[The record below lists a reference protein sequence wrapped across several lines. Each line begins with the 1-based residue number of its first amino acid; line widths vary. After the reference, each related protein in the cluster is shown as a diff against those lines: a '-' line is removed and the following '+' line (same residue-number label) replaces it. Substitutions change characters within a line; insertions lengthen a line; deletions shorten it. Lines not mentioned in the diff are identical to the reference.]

1 MSDIPM
7 TPSQLSSQTFEPTR
21 QAGLERLAAFLPRT
35 AAHYARERN
44 HDLGPDRRDN
54 VSLLSPYVRH
64 RLVTEDE
71 IVHAVLSRFKLSSAE
86 KFVQEVC
93 WRTYWKGWLER
104 RPTVWSD
111 YLAAVAARRAEF
123 TANRGLA
130 KAYEQA
136 IAGQTGIDAFD
147 AWAAELVETGYLHN
161 HARMW
166 FASIWVFTLK
176 LPWELGAD
184 FFYRHLLDGDPASNT
199 LSWRWVCGL
208 QTLGKTYLAR
218 ADNIAKYT
226 GGRFAPSGL
235 AEDAPAL
242 PSDGHPP
249 AMALPAAASLPD
261 VPEAVLVLTEDDLH
275 PESLPLGRTAIK
287 AVVALDPAGL
297 YPDHAAAVV
306 RFKQAALR
314 DALARARAHFGC
326 DGVMVPAAC
335 AEAAPAILALKPK
348 AVLTGYLPIGPQRT
362 GFASLEAALRA
373 SGLDVV
379 VLRRAWDSAF
389 WPHASRGF
397 FQLKE
402 KIPKVLDSLSRTP
415 ALL

>member
-1 MSDIPM
+1 M
-7 TPSQLSSQTFEPTR
+7 TLSPHISQTFEPTR
-21 QAGLERLAAFLPRT
+21 QAGLARLAAFLPRT

-64 RLVTEDE
+64 RLVTEEE

-111 YLAAVAARRAEF
+111 YLAAVAARRAEL

-226 GGRFAPSGL
+226 GGRFTPRGL

-242 PSDGHPP
+242 PSEGHPP
-249 AMALPAAASLPD
+249 AMALPPAASTSD
-261 VPEAVLVLTEDDLH
+261 MPEAVLVLTEDDLH
-275 PESLPLGRTAIK
+275 PESLPLGGTAIK

-306 RFKQAALR
+306 RFKQAALS
-314 DALARARAHFGC
+314 DAPGRARAHFKC
-326 DGVMVPAAC
+326 DRAIVSATG
-335 AEAAPAILALKPK
+335 AEAAE
-348 AVLTGYLPIGPQRT
+348 AVLKAKLRNAATAYMPVGPQQAA
-362 GFASLEAALRA
+362 FAPMRAALQ
-373 SGLDVV
+373 SNGVEVTVV
-379 VLRRAWDSAF
+379 RRAWDSAF